1 MGNFQFFD
9 RGRANFWEGYNFKTG
24 QPVSILDHIQAHPNR
39 FFLAAQKLSVILKKR
54 WHIIEEF
61 IAGVRHR
68 AVATVFGSFRSSG
81 GAAGSSADAQQR
93 IEL

>member
-1 MGNFQFFD
+1 MGNFHFFD

-68 AVATVFGSFRSSG
+68 VATVFGSFRSSG